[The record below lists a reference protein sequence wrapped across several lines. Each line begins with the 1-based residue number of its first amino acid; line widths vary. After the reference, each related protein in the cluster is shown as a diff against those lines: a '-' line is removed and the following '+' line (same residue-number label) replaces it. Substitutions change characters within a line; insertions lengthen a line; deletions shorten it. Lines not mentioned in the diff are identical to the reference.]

1 MILNCDKDQK
11 LNCMHFKNIA
21 WESVMYKESVVLI
34 MNIEYSNFMTV
45 IHCYVLFRFAH
56 GAFKLKYQI

>member
-1 MILNCDKDQK
+1 
-11 LNCMHFKNIA
+11 
-21 WESVMYKESVVLI
+21 MYKESVVLI